1 MHKPCHAF
9 NPICDMRVNKT
20 SIHFIIII
28 LASQFLFYLYL
39 TSLPTPRPPDLA
51 SPKPYLHYLPYNSP
65 THPPICLLLPKR
77 VRCSISL
84 PLLSTSP
91 TMPNKYSHG
100 LVFSQQQRW
109 PTTDTAPPSPLKPP
123 PSAANSKSHTR
134 SAVSSMSSVS
144 GYSAQDAVISDY
156 IRVEPDPDQEPSF
169 SSERFTYAIPLDP
182 PPVGLA
188 SPKRSRPSSVRL
200 RLESPFGFRSED
212 SPSSPP
218 RREPHLTEHSH
229 DELPPSPRPNVE
241 SSPQERLRLVDPDAP
256 GPRSPRPSLLH
267 KSSSIETQIYA
278 PERPIS
284 PPPTREGQNLRSVDT
299 TEPYPSTP
307 AKQER
312 QHVCAIESPQSSWPS
327 VSTGDRQERSS
338 SETWRANL
346 PSPTRNRQQI
356 SVQKSQTL
364 GSPQP
369 GQVGS
374 PDSAF
379 GTENSHLSSSTR
391 DPHDWF
397 SLEEH
402 GSQATSSARGDRQR
416 YARSP
421 LPTPSRN
428 SQDRPSLDMQRMQ
441 PPPVTQKYQY
451 RPYLEAR
458 YFSSESQ
465 PQTTLKSAHGRRQSF
480 DTQPPLDPRDAP
492 SPGPRRISLDQTI
505 DEIQHSRSQSINS
518 NIAQDRQARSSSG
531 SRELS
536 LEQFIQES
544 KTIREAL
551 VDSQTYSFQMSS
563 LYADRFDS
571 RQQSLADAQRYTPKN
586 PSVGHTPRSR
596 RDRRSKLP
604 DTFASHHNI
613 LLPTPQGAYDNVSI
627 ETHGFPP
634 ERPPSPPATP
644 GSGNSFSP
652 APQAEES
659 QRTRPPPLVPQR
671 NARRSLSRQ
680 GSILRSTSSSIAELA
695 LESPRPKTA
704 PAIDV
709 PTNLKRTAA
718 LHSPTFSISTR
729 ISSVNATRSPPS
741 VNFSNFSDA
750 MTSPRQ
756 APFEQPKD
764 KGYFDDAELESL
776 PSEIDFNVLPYEN
789 PNVGPAI
796 FRAGQLGLENPI
808 SPRYEDPN
816 TTSAFVRA
824 TQLGIPDS
832 QDEPTLSRTSSF
844 DSAAPPP
851 IGLNRRISHATA
863 EPHQAKMPKKESKLS
878 LLSLLRSTHAP
889 KAVLYSEATQGRP
902 PASVSVSR
910 TGVPSIPTLFP
921 GYRGQFPPSQRT
933 RNTGPRMRPG
943 LDPKRSALRSPA
955 HMDAVE
961 KRKSWVKG
969 DEVVD
974 KNHRASHLL
983 KKREFERILNSI

>member
-1 MHKPCHAF
+1 MHEPCHAF
-9 NPICDMRVNKT
+9 NRTLDMRVNTT
-20 SIHFIIII
+20 SFHTLAFPALI
-28 LASQFLFYLYL
+28 LLTLPYL
-39 TSLPTPRPPDLA
+39 TSLHPQILHPQNPTSIQLI
-51 SPKPYLHYLPYNSP
+51 
-65 THPPICLLLPKR
+65 HPPTNLLTLAQTG
-77 VRCSISL
+77 SL
-84 PLLSTSP
+84 QHLNPSSFHFA
-91 TMPNKYSHG
+91 MPNKYSHG

-109 PTTDTAPPSPLKPP
+109 GTTDTAPPSPLKPP
-123 PSAANSKSHTR
+123 PSSANQKSHTR

-156 IRVEPDPDQEPSF
+156 IRQDRPVSDPDQEPRYAY
-169 SSERFTYAIPLDP
+169 ERFTYAIPSDP
-182 PPVGLA
+182 PPVGLT

-218 RREPHLTEHSH
+218 RREPGLTERPHN
-229 DELPPSPRPNVE
+229 EIPPTPRPNVE
-241 SSPQERLRLVDPDAP
+241 SSPQERLRLVDPDAL
-256 GPRSPRPSLLH
+256 GPKSPRPSLHH

-278 PERPIS
+278 PEKPIS
-284 PPPTREGQNLRSVDT
+284 PPPTREGQNLRSVDA

-307 AKQER
+307 AKDER
-312 QHVCAIESPQSSWPS
+312 QYVCAIESPQSIRPS
-327 VSTGDRQERSS
+327 ISTRDRQERSP

-346 PSPTRNRQQI
+346 PSLTGDRRQI
-356 SVQKSQTL
+356 SVQKSQAL
-364 GSPQP
+364 GSPRSV
-369 GQVGS
+369 QVGS
-374 PDSAF
+374 PNSPF
-379 GTENSHLSSSTR
+379 GTENSPLSSSIR
-391 DPHDWF
+391 DTHDWF
-397 SLEEH
+397 SQEEH
-402 GSQATSSARGDRQR
+402 GSRSTSSTRGGRQKH
-416 YARSP
+416 ARSP

-428 SQDRPSLDMQRMQ
+428 SQDRSSLDIQRMQ
-441 PPPVTQKYQY
+441 PPPVAQKYQY
-451 RPYLEAR
+451 RPYLEPR

-465 PQTTLKSAHGRRQSF
+465 PQTTPKLVHGQRQSF
-480 DTQPPLDPRDAP
+480 DTQPLLGPRDAP
-492 SPGPRRISLDQTI
+492 SPGPRRSSSDQTT
-505 DEIQHSRSQSINS
+505 EETQHSRSRSINS

-531 SRELS
+531 SHELS

-544 KTIREAL
+544 ESIREAL
-551 VDSQTYSFQMSS
+551 VDSQTYSFRMSS
-563 LYADRFDS
+563 LFADRFDS
-571 RQQSLADAQRYTPKN
+571 HQHSLADAQRYIPKN

-604 DTFASHHNI
+604 DTFASHHKL
-613 LLPTPQGAYDNVSI
+613 LLPTPQSAYDNVSI

-652 APQAEES
+652 ASQAEES
-659 QRTRPPPLVPQR
+659 QRTRPPPLVPHR

-695 LESPRPKTA
+695 LEPPRPKTA

-709 PTNLKRTAA
+709 ATNMKRTAG

-750 MTSPRQ
+750 MTSPRR
-756 APFEQPKD
+756 APFEQSKD

-789 PNVGPAI
+789 PNASPAI
-796 FRAGQLGLENPI
+796 FRANQLNLENPI

-824 TQLGIPDS
+824 TQLGIPAS
-832 QDEPTLSRTSSF
+832 QDEPSLSRASSF

-863 EPHQAKMPKKESKLS
+863 EPHQAKMPKKESKMS

-943 LDPKRSALRSPA
+943 LDPKRSAPRSPA
-955 HMDAVE
+955 HMDAAE

-974 KNHRASHLL
+974 KDHRVSHLL

>member
-1 MHKPCHAF
+1 
-9 NPICDMRVNKT
+9 
-20 SIHFIIII
+20 
-28 LASQFLFYLYL
+28 
-39 TSLPTPRPPDLA
+39 
-51 SPKPYLHYLPYNSP
+51 
-65 THPPICLLLPKR
+65 
-77 VRCSISL
+77 
-84 PLLSTSP
+84 
-91 TMPNKYSHG
+91 MPNKYSHG

-109 PTTDTAPPSPLKPP
+109 GTTNTPPPSPLKPP
-123 PSAANSKSHTR
+123 PSSAKSKSHTR

-156 IRVEPDPDQEPSF
+156 IRQDRPEPDPDQEPTYAY
-169 SSERFTYAIPLDP
+169 ERFTYAIPSDP
-182 PPVGLA
+182 PPVGLT
-188 SPKRSRPSSVRL
+188 SPKPSRPSSVRL

-218 RREPHLTEHSH
+218 RRAPGLTEHLQN
-229 DELPPSPRPNVE
+229 EKPPTPRPNVE
-241 SSPQERLRLVDPDAP
+241 SSPQERLRLVDPDAF
-256 GPRSPRPSLLH
+256 GPRSPRPSLHH

-278 PERPIS
+278 PEKPIS
-284 PPPTREGQNLRSVDT
+284 PPPTRQGQNLRSVDA

-307 AKQER
+307 AKDER
-312 QHVCAIESPQSSWPS
+312 QHVCAIESPKSVRPS
-327 VSTGDRQERSS
+327 ISTGDRQERSPS
-338 SETWRANL
+338 RTWRANL
-346 PSPTRNRQQI
+346 PSPTGDRRQI
-356 SVQKSQTL
+356 SVQKSQPL
-364 GSPQP
+364 GSPRP
-369 GQVGS
+369 VQVGS
-374 PDSAF
+374 PNSPF
-379 GTENSHLSSSTR
+379 GTENSPLSSSTR
-391 DPHDWF
+391 DTHDWF
-397 SLEEH
+397 FLE
-402 GSQATSSARGDRQR
+402 GRSSRSTSSTRGARQKH
-416 YARSP
+416 ARSP

-428 SQDRPSLDMQRMQ
+428 SQDRPSLDIQRMQ
-441 PPPVTQKYQY
+441 APPVAQKYQY
-451 RPYLEAR
+451 RPCLEAR
-458 YFSSESQ
+458 YFSSESE
-465 PQTTLKSAHGRRQSF
+465 PQTTPKSVHGRRQSF
-480 DTQPPLDPRDAP
+480 DTQPPLGPRDAP
-492 SPGPRRISLDQTI
+492 PPAPRRISFDRTI
-505 DEIQHSRSQSINS
+505 EEIQHNRSQSINS

-544 KTIREAL
+544 ETIKESL

-596 RDRRSKLP
+596 RDRHSKVP
-604 DTFASHHNI
+604 ATFASHHNV

-634 ERPPSPPATP
+634 KRPPSPPATP
-644 GSGNSFSP
+644 GSGDSFSL
-652 APQAEES
+652 APEVEES
-659 QRTRPPPLVPQR
+659 QRTRPPPLIPRR

-695 LESPRPKTA
+695 LEPPRPKTA

-709 PTNLKRTAA
+709 ATNMKRTAG

-729 ISSVNATRSPPS
+729 ISSVNATRSPTS
-741 VNFSNFSDA
+741 INFSNFSDA
-750 MTSPRQ
+750 MTSPRR
-756 APFEQPKD
+756 APFEQSKD

-789 PNVGPAI
+789 PNAGPAI
-796 FRAGQLGLENPI
+796 FRANQLNLENPI

-824 TQLGIPDS
+824 TQLGMPDS
-832 QDEPTLSRTSSF
+832 EDERPVSRASSF

-863 EPHQAKMPKKESKLS
+863 EPHQTKMPKKESKMS

-943 LDPKRSALRSPA
+943 LDPKRSAPRSPA
-955 HMDAVE
+955 HRDAAE
-961 KRKSWVKG
+961 KRKSWVK
-969 DEVVD
+969 DEEVD
-974 KNHRASHLL
+974 KDHRASHLL

>member
-1 MHKPCHAF
+1 M
-9 NPICDMRVNKT
+9 
-20 SIHFIIII
+20 IHDTLPYLTL
-28 LASQFLFYLYL
+28 LASQLFLFYL
-39 TSLPTPRPPDLA
+39 TSLHPQILHP
-51 SPKPYLHYLPYNSP
+51 PKPYLHYNSS
-65 THPPICLLLPKR
+65 HQPICLLLPKT
-77 VRCSISL
+77 VRCSISQS
-84 PLLSTSP
+84 LSFHF

-100 LVFSQQQRW
+100 LVFSQQQQW
-109 PTTDTAPPSPLKPP
+109 APTNSAPPSPPKPP
-123 PSAANSKSHTR
+123 PSSANAKSHAR

-156 IRVEPDPDQEPSF
+156 IRQDRPEPDPDQEPRYAY
-169 SSERFTYAIPLDP
+169 ERFTYAIPSDP
-182 PPVGLA
+182 PPVSLT

-212 SPSSPP
+212 WPSSPP
-218 RREPHLTEHSH
+218 RREPDLTEHPH
-229 DELPPSPRPNVE
+229 DELAPSPRPDVE
-241 SSPQERLRLVDPDAP
+241 SSPQERLRLVDPDALGSP
-256 GPRSPRPSLLH
+256 SPRPSLHH

-278 PERPIS
+278 PEKPIS
-284 PPPTREGQNLRSVDT
+284 PPPTREGQSLRSVDA

-307 AKQER
+307 VKYER
-312 QHVCAIESPQSSWPS
+312 QHVSAIEAPQSSRPS
-327 VSTGDRQERSS
+327 TSSGDRQERPPSD
-338 SETWRANL
+338 TRRANL
-346 PSPTRNRQQI
+346 PSPTGDRRQI
-356 SVQKSQTL
+356 RVQKSRTL

-369 GQVGS
+369 VQVGS
-374 PDSAF
+374 PDPAF
-379 GTENSHLSSSTR
+379 RTEKSPLSSSTR
-391 DPHDWF
+391 DSHDWF

-402 GSQATSSARGDRQR
+402 GSRSTSSARGDRQR
-416 YARSP
+416 HARSP

-428 SQDRPSLDMQRMQ
+428 SQDRPSRDMQRMQ

-465 PQTTLKSAHGRRQSF
+465 PQTTLKSVHGRRQSF
-480 DTQPPLDPRDAP
+480 DTQSPLNPRDTP
-492 SPGPRRISLDQTI
+492 SPGPRRISLDQTT
-505 DEIQHSRSQSINS
+505 EETQHSRGQSLNS
-518 NIAQDRQARSSSG
+518 IIAQDRQARSSSG
-531 SRELS
+531 SHELS
-536 LEQFIQES
+536 LEQFVQES
-544 KTIREAL
+544 ETIREAL
-551 VDSQTYSFQMSS
+551 VDSQSYSFRMSS

-571 RQQSLADAQRYTPKN
+571 HQHSLADDQRYTPKN

-596 RDRRSKLP
+596 RDRRSKVP
-604 DTFASHHNI
+604 DTFASHHKL

-644 GSGNSFSP
+644 GSGNGFSP
-652 APQAEES
+652 ALQAEES
-659 QRTRPPPLVPQR
+659 QRTRPPLVPQR
-671 NARRSLSRQ
+671 SARRSLSRQ
-680 GSILRSTSSSIAELA
+680 GSTLRSTSSSIAELT
-695 LESPRPKTA
+695 LEPPRPKTA

-709 PTNLKRTAA
+709 PSNMKRTAG

-729 ISSVNATRSPPS
+729 ISSVNATKSPPS
-741 VNFSNFSDA
+741 INFSNFSDA
-750 MTSPRQ
+750 MTSPRR
-756 APFEQPKD
+756 APFEQSKD

-789 PNVGPAI
+789 PNASPAI

-808 SPRYEDPN
+808 SPRYEGPN
-816 TTSAFVRA
+816 ATSDFVRA
-824 TQLGIPDS
+824 TQLGMPDS
-832 QDEPTLSRTSSF
+832 QDEPTLSRSSSF

-851 IGLNRRISHATA
+851 IGLNRRISHVTA
-863 EPHQAKMPKKESKLS
+863 EPHHAKMPKKESKMS

-943 LDPKRSALRSPA
+943 LDPKRNAPRSPA
-955 HMDAVE
+955 YMDPAE
-961 KRKSWVKG
+961 KRNSLVKG
-969 DEVVD
+969 EEVD
-974 KNHRASHLL
+974 KHHRASHLL